1 MLSVGQLTPA
11 AASLKN
17 HLPKFHLLLLKIHI
31 WVEVGSLPLCLGMQA
46 FAERERVLLKEGKQL
61 TVAQLLGCRQAGRFQ
76 DELALHLSG
85 QLLHEERLLE
95 LGWAGGVF

>member
-1 MLSVGQLTPA
+1 M
-11 AASLKN
+11 
-17 HLPKFHLLLLKIHI
+17 
-31 WVEVGSLPLCLGMQA
+31 
-46 FAERERVLLKEGKQL
+46 KEGKQL
-61 TVAQLLGCRQAGRFQ
+61 TTQLLGCRQAGRFQ